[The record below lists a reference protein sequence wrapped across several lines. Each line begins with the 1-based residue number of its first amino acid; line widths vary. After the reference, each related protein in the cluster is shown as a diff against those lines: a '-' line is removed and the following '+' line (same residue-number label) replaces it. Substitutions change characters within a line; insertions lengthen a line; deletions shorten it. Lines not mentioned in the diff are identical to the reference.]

1 MWFYLAGANAPA
13 FLVFL
18 SLEINMQ
25 TSALV
30 ILQDYVPDSPKTHR
44 PMFDNHP
51 RDIVRVVVSKQVTPA
66 SGALSVDMS
75 FVLEARPT
83 RKNGRPE
90 EITLPMQLSTGH
102 EKIDN
107 EDEFGKQL
115 YAYTCGY
122 FDFVLTWMR
131 AYKSKLINA
140 IYNGDDWATALAKA
154 TLRSV
159 DDDELRSWS
168 RDQQSAV
175 LFVDRMIADT
185 QLHMQ
190 KIGLEVSIG
199 S

>member
-1 MWFYLAGANAPA
+1 
-13 FLVFL
+13 
-18 SLEINMQ
+18 MQ

-90 EITLPMQLSTGH
+90 EITLPMLLRTGH

-131 AYKSKLINA
+131 AYRSKLLSTL
-140 IYNGDDWATALAKA
+140 YKGDDWATALVKA
-154 TLRSV
+154 TLLSV
-159 DDDELRSWS
+159 DDEGLQSWS
-168 RDQQSAV
+168 RDQESAV

-185 QLHMQ
+185 QRHMQ